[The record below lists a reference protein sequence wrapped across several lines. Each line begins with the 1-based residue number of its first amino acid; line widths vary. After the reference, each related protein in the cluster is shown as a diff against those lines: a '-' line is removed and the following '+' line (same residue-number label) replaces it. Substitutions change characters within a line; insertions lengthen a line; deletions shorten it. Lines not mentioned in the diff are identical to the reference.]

1 MLMAIPDFQSL
12 MHPLLE
18 AHNDGKEHKNRD
30 LVNALADQFNLAED
44 ERRKMLPSGGARLF
58 DNRVGWAKSHISK
71 AGLLESPRRAVSVI
85 TDEGR
90 KVLAEQPDRVDLKT
104 LNQFE

>member
-30 LVNALADQFNLAED
+30 LVNALADQFNYSIGVASASNYEVKRID
-44 ERRKMLPSGGARLF
+44 
-58 DNRVGWAKSHISK
+58 
-71 AGLLESPRRAVSVI
+71 
-85 TDEGR
+85 TDYFAD
-90 KVLAEQPDRVDLKT
+90 V
-104 LNQFE
+104 